1 MPIIP
6 TSSYRAPFLLWNGH
20 LQTIFPSLMR
30 RLNGDFYQ
38 RERIE
43 TPDSDFLDIDWA
55 CVGSRK
61 LAVLSHGLEG
71 NSHRPY
77 VVGMATML
85 NRNGW
90 DAAAWNYRGCSG
102 EINRQLRMYHNG
114 SIDDLDCVV
123 RHVLQTNRYDT
134 LALIGYSLGGNL
146 TLVYLG
152 CKRNDLDRRLRK
164 CVVFSAPC
172 DLEASAWKLT
182 KLENRLYMENFL
194 SSLHEKIKSKMKR
207 FPDRIHDNDYSKIK
221 NFKEFDDRYTAPIHG
236 FKDAEDYWH
245 TCSSAQ
251 YIPGI
256 KIPTLIVNA
265 SNDPFLAG
273 DCYPVKQASASA
285 TVFLEMPEHGGHV
298 GFVQF
303 NKNKT
308 YWSEDRAMSF
318 LQQGPEIF

>member
-1 MPIIP
+1 
-6 TSSYRAPFLLWNGH
+6 
-20 LQTIFPSLMR
+20 MR
-30 RLNGDFYQ
+30 RLNGNFYQ

-43 TPDSDFLDIDWA
+43 TLDNDFLDIDWA

-77 VVGMATML
+77 VVGMANML

-123 RHVLQTNRYDT
+123 RHILQTNRYDT

-152 CKRNDLDRRLRK
+152 CKGNDLDRRVRK
-164 CVVFSAPC
+164 SVVFSAPC
-172 DLEASAWKLT
+172 DLEASARKLT
-182 KLENRLYMENFL
+182 RLENRLYMENFL
-194 SSLHEKIKSKMKR
+194 ASLHEKIKAKMKR
-207 FPDRIHDNDYSKIK
+207 FPDQIHDDGYNQIK
-221 NFKEFDDRYTAPIHG
+221 TFKDFDDRYTAPIHG

-273 DCYPVKQASASA
+273 DCYPVKQASAST

-318 LQQGPEIF
+318 LQQGPQIF